1 MFRANKRL
9 LLIFVSLGPMKS
21 RFPITATFF
30 LSLNIELLLLLGA
43 GCSLGFFWG
52 ASESTRGAWSGK
64 GVDAAGK
71 AFETI

>member
-1 MFRANKRL
+1 
-9 LLIFVSLGPMKS
+9 
-21 RFPITATFF
+21 
-30 LSLNIELLLLLGA
+30 LLLLLGA

-64 GVDAAGK
+64 GIDAAGK

>member
-1 MFRANKRL
+1 
-9 LLIFVSLGPMKS
+9 MKS

-30 LSLNIELLLLLGA
+30 LSQSIELLSLLGA
-43 GCSLGFFWG
+43 GCSLGFFWS

-64 GVDAAGK
+64 GIDAAGK